1 VAISKTQGAT
11 GNGATITLNSV
22 VAGAL
27 LTLNTSFY
35 RGTST
40 AAVEATPTDT
50 AGTFAVAIA
59 PAPILFNT
67 TEEAGASVF
76 YIKSASSGTHTATPQ
91 ANTLH
96 SQSYTEFAGADT
108 TSPSDVSTSGGT
120 SNTNHTSRTTGTTG
134 TTAQADEVVL
144 IGISIAAVPGVA
156 DIGFT
161 DPVVGYTTLLKGS
174 NSAAG
179 IAVFHAFQ
187 VISSV
192 GTKTAT
198 FNWTD
203 NTSVET
209 SQAVI
214 ATFKAAATGGV
225 GTGRLLMP
233 GNLQGGGELGA
244 TTGNFQ

>member
-67 TEEAGASVF
+67 TEEAGASV
-76 YIKSASSGTHTATPQ
+76 
-91 ANTLH
+91 
-96 SQSYTEFAGADT
+96 
-108 TSPSDVSTSGGT
+108 
-120 SNTNHTSRTTGTTG
+120 
-134 TTAQADEVVL
+134 
-144 IGISIAAVPGVA
+144 
-156 DIGFT
+156 
-161 DPVVGYTTLLKGS
+161 
-174 NSAAG
+174 
-179 IAVFHAFQ
+179 
-187 VISSV
+187 
-192 GTKTAT
+192 
-198 FNWTD
+198 
-203 NTSVET
+203 
-209 SQAVI
+209 
-214 ATFKAAATGGV
+214 
-225 GTGRLLMP
+225 LLMP